1 MGDISTGRS
10 VGAELHLVG
19 SAFLEVL
26 QGIQVARRRLEA
38 AHEAGEAYAAF
49 SQPPGGPI
57 FVNPLH
63 VKYLWQQG
71 KDGAPR
77 ESRVANARIH
87 FVDGS
92 SIDVLQGSGVAN
104 KRLSEARASLS
115 LFATFAEAGGSQVFV
130 NCTAVTHLTP
140 DSGQAPRSEPA
151 TVSGRARSRA
161 T

>member
-1 MGDISTGRS
+1 MG
-10 VGAELHLVG
+10 AALQLVG
-19 SAFLEVL
+19 SSSVDVL

-38 AHEAGEAYAAF
+38 AYEAGEAYAAF
-49 SQPPGGPI
+49 TQPPSGPV

-63 VKYLWQQG
+63 VKYLVQ
-71 KDGAPR
+71 PR
-77 ESRVANARIH
+77 QADATRDARATNARIH

-92 SIDVLQGSGVAN
+92 SLEVLQGSGVAN

-115 LFATFAEAGGSQVFV
+115 LFATFADAAGSQVFV

-140 DSGQAPRSEPA
+140 EPGAAAPAPEPEPEPVTA
-151 TVSGRARSRA
+151 AAGGRTRSRK